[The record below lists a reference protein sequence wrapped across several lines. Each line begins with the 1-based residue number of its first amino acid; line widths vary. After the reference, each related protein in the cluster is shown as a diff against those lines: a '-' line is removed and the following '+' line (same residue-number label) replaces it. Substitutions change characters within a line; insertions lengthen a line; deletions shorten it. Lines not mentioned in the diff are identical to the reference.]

1 MKKLDERTLK
11 ALCALEGNEN
21 FRVIQE
27 WFLESAAIQDDTLRS
42 AESAPILYRAQ
53 GAVKEL
59 LAFCEA
65 AATPRDLAGKLAME
79 KAGVRSIP

>member
-1 MKKLDERTLK
+1 MRKLNDKVLK
-11 ALCALEGNEN
+11 ALCNLEGNAD

-27 WFLESAAIQDDTLRS
+27 WFLESASDQDKTLRS

-53 GAVKEL
+53 GAVTEL
-59 LAFCEA
+59 LEFCEIA
-65 AATPRDLAGKLAME
+65 STPRDLAGKLAQQ